1 MKIVL
6 VALLVGAASAFVD
19 RTEWEAFKQ
28 KHDKSYVNPIEEFYR
43 MKVYADNKVL
53 VDKHMKEYAEGKH
66 TYTLAL
72 NKFADFTTEEFSRI
86 FKGVKIGSTRPH
98 AIHKHSGK
106 AAPESVDWREAGVVT
121 PVKDQGQCGSCW
133 SFATTGTV
141 EGAWALAGNSLVS
154 LSEQQLV
161 DCSTENFGCN
171 GGWID
176 TSLRQP
182 DIAHF
187 HIDSYIIDN
196 GGIESEDSYP
206 YTARD
211 GTCSVSGNSVVT
223 LRPATWT
230 FPRRAR
236 ATCWTP
242 VATVGPVGVLIDASH
257 HSFQLYSGGVY
268 NEPHCSTWRLDH
280 AVLAVGYGTE
290 NGQDYWL
297 VKNSW
302 EHRLGHGR
310 LHHDEQERRQP
321 VRHRHHCLLPYCV
334 DYHALKSMLYVVC
347 PDSSPWNLIK
357 LLRICFNPAIY
368 FPLFT

>member
-176 TSLRQP
+176 TSL
-182 DIAHF
+182 
-187 HIDSYIIDN
+187 SYIINN

-223 LRPATWT
+223 LTSYVDVPSESESDLLDA
-230 FPRRAR
+230 
-236 ATCWTP
+236 

-302 EHRLGHGR
+302 NTDWGMDGYIMMSRNADNQCGIATTASY
-310 LHHDEQERRQP
+310 P
-321 VRHRHHCLLPYCV
+321 IV
-334 DYHALKSMLYVVC
+334 
-347 PDSSPWNLIK
+347 
-357 LLRICFNPAIY
+357 
-368 FPLFT
+368 